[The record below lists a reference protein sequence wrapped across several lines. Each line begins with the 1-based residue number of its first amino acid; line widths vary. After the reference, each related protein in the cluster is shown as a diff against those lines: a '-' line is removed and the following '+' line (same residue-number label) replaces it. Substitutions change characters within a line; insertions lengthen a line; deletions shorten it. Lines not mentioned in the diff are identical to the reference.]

1 LPLRKI
7 ESKRQFFDFFLK
19 FKVPVSIFGVLFKIM
34 KNLYIVA
41 LFQFKENDIMD
52 ALELLKKLVIE
63 TRKEEGC
70 LQYDL
75 VEDRENKGVFF
86 IVELWETEVHHHQ
99 HNGTD
104 HLMNFRMQSA
114 SMLQK
119 SAEVYKGYK
128 TF

>member
-1 LPLRKI
+1 
-7 ESKRQFFDFFLK
+7 
-19 FKVPVSIFGVLFKIM
+19 M

-41 LFQFKENDIMD
+41 LFQFKESDLMD
-52 ALELLKKLVIE
+52 ALELLKKLVFE

-75 VEDRENKGVFF
+75 IEDHTNKGFFF
-86 IVELWETEVHHHQ
+86 IIELWESEEHHHQ

-104 HLMNFRMQSA
+104 HLMNFRNQSA
-114 SMLQK
+114 SMLEQ
-119 SAEVYKGYK
+119 SAQVYKGYK

>member
-1 LPLRKI
+1 
-7 ESKRQFFDFFLK
+7 
-19 FKVPVSIFGVLFKIM
+19 M
-34 KNLYIVA
+34 KKLYIVA
-41 LFQFKENDIMD
+41 LFQFKESDVME

-75 VEDRENKGVFF
+75 IEDNTHKGVFF
-86 IVELWETEVHHHQ
+86 IVELWESDEHHHQ

-104 HLMNFRMQSA
+104 HLMNFRNQSA
-114 SMLQK
+114 SMLEK
-119 SAEVYKGYK
+119 SAQVYKGYK